1 MQFFS
6 PVQTLPQGTIW
17 LTDLTHVADFADWLA
32 EMEALLARRERFAT
46 VCTPMRL
53 DKSPEQR
60 TADRKL
66 YLDWIRAHQ
75 PQLDA
80 QCAAMLMVEP
90 DPEIFAELQ
99 QQSSKLAVS
108 LNVRYTLARTQDE
121 ALQLAAQ
128 ALKQQFGA

>member
-1 MQFFS
+1 MQ
-6 PVQTLPQGTIW
+6 
-17 LTDLTHVADFADWLA
+17 
-32 EMEALLARRERFAT
+32 
-46 VCTPMRL
+46 L